1 MNQLIEAA
9 GHLLRPRL
17 VAKPRYPAFTSASVG
32 RGFMRRPSRGW
43 QMRRTFEGAPHLLQ
57 PRLVAKLRCPT
68 ITSASVG
75 QGFMRRPSRGLADAA
90 HLQRCAVPRGIG
102 KCGTPSKVRR
112 ISYDLSLWQ
121 SYVAQPSPR
130 LHSGRVSCAAPR
142 GVWQMPSSFFFHHQ
156 PTRNTSCVPTNG
168 FG

>member
-1 MNQLIEAA
+1 MPKLILSTASAYGKVTLPSHHLGFARA
-9 GHLLRPRL
+9 GFHEPSL
-17 VAKPRYPAFTSASVG
+17 A
-32 RGFMRRPSRGW
+32 GF
-43 QMRRTFEGAPHLLQ
+43 
-57 PRLVAKLRCPT
+57 
-68 ITSASVG
+68 
-75 QGFMRRPSRGLADAA
+75 
-90 HLQRCAVPRGIG
+90 G

-142 GVWQMPSSFFFHHQ
+142 GVWQMHRTFEGAPHLLQPRLVAKLRCPTITSASVGQGFMRRPSRDWQMPSSFFFHHQ

>member
-68 ITSASVG
+68 ITSASVR
-75 QGFMRRPSRGLADAA
+75 QGFMRHPSRGW
-90 HLQRCAVPRGIG
+90 QM
-102 KCGTPSKVRR
+102 PSSLKLLG
-112 ISYDLSLWQ
+112 ISYSLGLQQ

-130 LHSGRVSCAAPR
+130 LQSVKVSCAVPR